1 MPKIIPRQ
9 EANRLCQKCL
19 RSCRQSQN
27 ILLLQCPRFEPM
39 PFKIAEAHFKQL
51 DLFKD

>member
-1 MPKIIPRQ
+1 MPKIIPRH

-19 RSCRQSQN
+19 RSCRQSQE

-39 PFKIAEAHFKQL
+39 PFKISSPHFKQL
-51 DLFKD
+51 DLFGD